1 MKIKSIYE
9 DHARAIK
16 YAEPNLD
23 AEWEEANRYREFK
36 ILGKDAWLKQA
47 RIGKVENWSSLGYV
61 GNVCTDLSALESDK
75 VERVQAAI
83 KRDEVELP
91 IVGRWPDGTLDLIA
105 GNTRIATL
113 LNIGIDPKVWVVDVP
128 K

>member
-1 MKIKSIYE
+1 MKLRLLYE

-16 YAEPNLD
+16 YTEPNLD
-23 AEWEEANRYREFK
+23 TEWEEANRYREFK

-47 RIGKVENWSSLGYV
+47 RKGKVESWSSLGHV
-61 GNVCTDLSALESDK
+61 GNVCADLSALEPEK
-75 VERVQAAI
+75 VERVQATI

-91 IVGRWPDGTLDLIA
+91 IVGRWPDGTLDLMA
-105 GNTRIATL
+105 GNTRIAVL
-113 LNIGIDPKVWVVDVP
+113 LDIGVDPKVWVVDVP